1 MQENDIEK
9 SVIKLWFVWLLGT
22 AKVYNIMSTSFIQ
35 DIDVCFKDKA
45 FVTCYQKAYSFRT
58 IQYQGIHTMDSEN
71 HSWHISVAQILHSHI
86 HLHLVF
92 KKISP
97 CPI

>member
-1 MQENDIEK
+1 MKFWIEK

-35 DIDVCFKDKA
+35 DLDVCFKDKA

-58 IQYQGIHTMDSEN
+58 LKYQGNNSSTLMNKFWKLFLTHQCSTDFTFT
-71 HSWHISVAQILHSHI
+71 
-86 HLHLVF
+86 F
-92 KKISP
+92 KFTFNF
-97 CPI
+97 